1 MIELTIDGKKF
12 SVEKGTT
19 VLKAA
24 QQNGIKIPNLCFDK
38 RLKPYGGCRMCV
50 VEIEGGRKLATS
62 CGHPAKDG
70 MVIHTNSPRV
80 RRVRQSVLE
89 FLLVHH
95 PLDCPE
101 CDKAG
106 ECALQDLFFEYG
118 KPDTRFIGEKKHAPP
133 DIRGPLI
140 ELISNRCILCA
151 KCVRICAQHQGRGAL
166 GIMGRGFPSVVQP
179 AFSEILECDYCGQC
193 IDICP
198 TGALISK
205 SYKYKARS
213 WFLDERKNICPFCG
227 VGCTLTLGIREG
239 KILRAV
245 GKEAVGITDGNLC
258 GRGRFG
264 FDYIYNENRLKT
276 PLIKE
281 GEEFKRVSWEE
292 ALAHIAKSLNA
303 IKKAH
308 GPESIGAIGS
318 PRCTVE
324 DNYMLRKFME
334 TGLGSKN
341 IDSSEAFG
349 YMNALEAFS
358 LSFGIS
364 NNPASLTSPLGKG
377 VIFVLESNISIT
389 HPVFGLNILQ
399 AQREGSHLMVADY
412 RETKLTRFSNTWLEL
427 KPGTQLVLL
436 NGMMKI
442 IIDKGLFNKENIS
455 KIEGFPALETM
466 LKEYT
471 PDKVSEITGLTQEE
485 VTEAAETFA
494 QASKKLLVMTL
505 SISENNKGLS
515 SALAASNLLILLGED
530 PSSLQILSEYCNT
543 YGLLEAGI
551 KPSDGAK
558 GASDM
563 LYKPGALKALYIMGE
578 DPIVNMPNTRQITE
592 TLKSLDFLVV
602 QDIAMTETA
611 ELANVVLPA
620 SSWAEIEGSF
630 MNSEGLSQ
638 KIRKVVETTGE
649 SLPDWQILRNLGLI
663 MGSNMGAKN
672 FENLTQEV
680 KDFLSQK
687 SKETRKEPK
696 LTFRPTPYEPEE
708 ICDSEYTYALVTR
721 DVLQHSGNISA
732 RSEALRLV
740 QAEPFLEINE
750 KDAEKHAITNESH
763 VKITSRRGSVYLR
776 AKVTDAVPEGVVSTP
791 VHFPSGMINE
801 LTHFSAN
808 TCSRLDAVKIENV
821 QRDSII

>member
-1 MIELTIDGKKF
+1 MIEITIDGKKI

-19 VLKAA
+19 ILTAA
-24 QQNGIKIPNLCFDK
+24 QENGIKIPNLCFDK

-50 VEIEGGRKLATS
+50 VEIEGGRKLASS
-62 CGHPAKDG
+62 CGHPAKQG
-70 MVIHTNSPRV
+70 MVIHTNSPKV

-106 ECALQDLFFEYG
+106 ECALQDLVFEYG

-151 KCVRICAQHQGRGAL
+151 KCVRLCAIHQGKGAL

-179 AFSEILECDYCGQC
+179 AYGEILECEYCGQC

-213 WFLDERKNICPFCG
+213 WFLDEKKNICPFCG

-239 KILRAV
+239 KILQAKGRE
-245 GKEAVGITDGNLC
+245 GVGITDGNLC

-276 PLIKE
+276 PLIKD
-281 GEEFKRVSWEE
+281 GDEFKKVSWEE
-292 ALAHIAKSLNA
+292 ALKHISNVMQV
-303 IKKAH
+303 IKKTD

-324 DNYMLRKFME
+324 DNYMLRKFAE
-334 TGLGSKN
+334 VGLGSNN

-349 YMNALEAFS
+349 YMNALKAFS
-358 LSFGIS
+358 LSFGIR
-364 NNPASLTSPLGKG
+364 NNPASLTSPLGKD

-399 AQREGSHLMVADY
+399 AKREGANLMVADCK
-412 RETKLTRFSNTWLEL
+412 ETKLTRFSDLWFEL
-427 KPGTQLVLL
+427 KPGTLVALL
-436 NGMMKI
+436 NGMMNV
-442 IIDKGLFNKENIS
+442 IIDKGLFNKENLL
-455 KIEGFPALETM
+455 KIEGFPSLEKM
-466 LKEYT
+466 LREYT
-471 PDKVSEITGLTQEE
+471 PDKVSEITGLTEE
-485 VTEAAETFA
+485 AVTEAAETFA
-494 QASKKLLVMTL
+494 NAPKRLIVMTI

-515 SALAASNLLILLGED
+515 SALAAANLLILLGED
-530 PSSLQILSEYCNT
+530 PSSLQILAEYCNT
-543 YGLLEAGI
+543 FGMLEAGI
-551 KPSDGAK
+551 MPPDGAK
-558 GASDM
+558 GVADM
-563 LYKPGALKALYIMGE
+563 LYNPGALKALYIMGE
-578 DPIVNMPNTRQITE
+578 DPIVDMPDTRKIKE

-620 SSWAEIEGSF
+620 SSWAEKDGSF
-630 MNSEGLSQ
+630 LNAEGLRQ
-638 KIRKVVETTGE
+638 DIRKAVETTGE

-663 MGSNMGAKN
+663 MGSNMGVKN
-672 FENLTQEV
+672 FEDLTKEV
-680 KDFLSQK
+680 DDFLSQNSNDTEK
-687 SKETRKEPK
+687 KLK
-696 LTFRPTPYEPEE
+696 LTFHPTPYEPEE
-708 ICDSEYTYALVTR
+708 TCDSEFTYTLVTR
-721 DVLQHSGNISA
+721 DVLQHSGNIST
-732 RSEALRLV
+732 RSEALKLV
-740 QAEPFLEINE
+740 QAEPYLEINE
-750 KDAEKHAITNESH
+750 KDAERHAITNESH
-763 VKITSRRGSVYLR
+763 IKITSRRGSVYLR
-776 AKVTDAVPEGVVSTP
+776 AKVTDIVPEGVVSAP
-791 VHFPSGMINE
+791 VHFPSGEIND
-801 LTHFSAN
+801 LTHFSEN
-808 TCSRLDAVKIENV
+808 TCSRLDVVKIENV
-821 QRDSII
+821 Q